1 MKEDKLMAL
10 VKSLYTEVKSLR
22 EAIKEDI
29 KAECRNIEEKLIG
42 LGIMESEDEYWSEKD
57 IMRKFGVSRTKIWN
71 MRKSGILPFVK
82 LGKGKNA
89 SVKYRPADVRIA
101 FADKL
106 QQC

>member
-1 MKEDKLMAL
+1 MNEDKLIAL
-10 VKSLYTEVKSLR
+10 IKSLYAEVKSMR
-22 EAIKEDI
+22 EELKQDI

-71 MRKSGILPFVK
+71 MRKSGILPVVK

-89 SVKYRPADVRIA
+89 TGKYRPADVRIA
-101 FADKL
+101 FADHL

>member
-22 EAIKEDI
+22 QAIKEDI

>member
-1 MKEDKLMAL
+1 MKEDKLLSLMKTIL
-10 VKSLYTEVKSLR
+10 SEIKSMR
-22 EAIKEDI
+22 EGIKNDI

-57 IMRKFGVSRTKIWN
+57 IIRKFGVSRTKIYN
-71 MRKSGILPFVK
+71 MRKSGILPYVK
-82 LGKGKNA
+82 LGTGKNA

-101 FADKL
+101 FADHL

>member
-1 MKEDKLMAL
+1 MKEDKLAAL
-10 VKSLYTEVKSLR
+10 LKELLTEVQSLR
-22 EAIKEDI
+22 AELKKDI

-82 LGKGKNA
+82 LGEGKNA
-89 SVKYRPADVRIA
+89 SVKFRPADVRIA
-101 FADKL
+101 FAEHL
-106 QQC
+106 QQY

>member
-1 MKEDKLMAL
+1 MKEDKLL
-10 VKSLYTEVKSLR
+10 SLMKTILSEIKSLR
-22 EAIKEDI
+22 EEIKNDI

-82 LGKGKNA
+82 LGTGKNA

-101 FADKL
+101 FADHL

>member
-10 VKSLYTEVKSLR
+10 VKSLYVEVKSLR

-82 LGKGKNA
+82 LGKGFEPHGHCIMLI
-89 SVKYRPADVRIA
+89 S
-101 FADKL
+101 
-106 QQC
+106 C